1 MNILLTGASSGL
13 GIVVARKLLEQGNF
27 VILHYFNNKNELE
40 KLHEE
45 FLDTSLLYKC
55 DLRSESEIHEMY
67 EELKNMKID
76 VLINNAAID
85 NNTPIEEKS
94 VDSFINVYKTNLIGP
109 FMLIKYFGNDINS
122 RYGSI
127 INISS
132 DNAIDSYDEQTI
144 EYDCS
149 KASLNLLTK
158 CFSKKYS
165 KAKIN
170 ALCFGWL
177 DTKMNNI
184 PDDIKKLIDFYPLDK
199 AAEDIIGLMDTKETG
214 KIIIKR

>member
-13 GIVVARKLLEQGNF
+13 GIVVARKLLEQGYF

-45 FLDTSLLYKC
+45 YLDTSLLYKC
-55 DLRSESEIHEMY
+55 DLRSEAEIHEMY

-85 NNTPIEEKS
+85 NNTPIEEKT
-94 VDSFINVYKTNLIGP
+94 VDSFINVYKTDLIGP

-165 KAKIN
+165 KTKIN
-170 ALCFGWL
+170 AICFGWL
-177 DTKMNNI
+177 DTKMNNL

-199 AAEDIIGLMDTKETG
+199 AAEDIIGLIDTKETG